1 MTIDKSDY
9 KWYAVYTAPRAEKKV
24 RDRFL
29 EKGIE
34 HYLPIQIV
42 ERQWH
47 DRIKK
52 IEQPVL
58 NGYIFVFIPP
68 QEMTNVLM
76 TYGAIAFVKE
86 RTLPVAIPT
95 YQIETLRTMV
105 DKSEDNVEFTL
116 EQLEPGATVRINAGK
131 LCGTIGELIE
141 IKGKY
146 KVLIRMDGLG
156 CATTTVSLS
165 CVEKL

>member
-1 MTIDKSDY
+1 MEIDKSAY

-42 ERQWH
+42 ERRWN

-52 IEQPVL
+52 IEQPVI
-58 NGYIFVFIPP
+58 NGYIFVFIPSH
-68 QEMTNVLM
+68 QMANVLM

-86 RTLPVAIPT
+86 GRQPVSIPAQ
-95 YQIETLRTMV
+95 QIESLRMMV
-105 DKSEDNVEFTL
+105 EKADEQVEFKL
-116 EQLEPGATVRINAGK
+116 EQIELGAPVRIINGK
-131 LCGTIGELIE
+131 LTGTFGELIE
-141 IKGKY
+141 NKGKY
-146 KVLIRMDGLG
+146 KVLIRMNGLG
-156 CATTTVSLS
+156 CATTTVCLS
-165 CVEKL
+165 CIERL